1 MEKITRD
8 KIFNTE
14 RKKNPEGLENIIR
27 NDKKM
32 KTQIERRKIKH
43 LTCIVQ
49 HSIKKQKTLLGSN
62 ADIKSKYEIK
72 KSRPLPATSNFL
84 PKVNNDKFF
93 KNNIEYLLYI
103 IHTAEKSEKDKDIK
117 NELSNSYDGRKTII
131 NQNQKK
137 AYTQE
142 KFENSLSFSSCKDDS
157 LINILPKNFKLK
169 LGEDYYGK
177 ILKNVKNHKNE
188 NGVLE
193 LSEDGNVTDNSFI
206 LANLTHLKKKNS
218 KAKKFLLDY
227 KKRVN
232 VYFPDDQQNSKN
244 FQFSYKR
251 IIYLPIYI
259 KMTRK
264 FISVNFEILEQG
276 GKKFKDFLKEYK
288 SLYYSYKDRK
298 KYEFKKTLNENI
310 EVFLN
315 KFQHFAFCDLIGKIS
330 QIEHNEEQ
338 VKYKTTKIVFTRLI
352 NNLRENNLLKQSE
365 MYEKLSKNLISLLS
379 VKSKNFYLQESL
391 NNLKRTSNISVS
403 KGRRGRSLMTI
414 ISDNLNKV
422 AIKNKMIS
430 RIKGG
435 IRSPRTV
442 LPFSSFRLA
451 WDIILSICITYNLIS
466 IPFYFLEKDHK
477 KLYIYSYDVF
487 DMVIDGII
495 FLDIAMNFRTG
506 FIDSGNNIVMNIE
519 EIKQNYLLKGFIW
532 DMCSTFPW
540 EILFFSIG
548 TRLVNLFKLPRIL
561 RVSRI
566 IKLAEKLHLRLVK
579 IILLLIIF
587 FLFAHWIGCLSY
599 MLLNYVDVSMLLST
613 NELNI
618 CDSHDIIGQKDF
630 KTSCKYFFS
639 LYGGMQILNSESI
652 EIYHNISDLSRN
664 AIFIL
669 AYILGQLAFSVIVGL
684 ISSSVHYFEKANYKY
699 FNQMRQI
706 NDHLEFNNISGN
718 IRNHVNI
725 YYDYIWK
732 NQKDLLMKT
741 DSVYQMSDIIRH
753 KIIARTMKNIIPK
766 MDFIKGDDTIL
777 GKVLEK
783 IRKRII
789 IPYQIIF
796 MEGEVT
802 EGLYIQASGKIFFE
816 VKSLYGSEREK
827 FNLCIPQEKNKF
839 SPSFKGSPHLINN
852 YVSCVTSPSNGVGGA
867 PNNPEKQNFF
877 KYQKRNNYI
886 EQSQSHGNK
895 ERIITQGDIGNQNKP
910 QNEVNKATTK
920 TVIFK
925 DDLPNLL
932 QDMENQKIELNHQN
946 LQPREENKDILVS
959 NINNFINISNTNS
972 SNVQVNIIQNNLQQ
986 DSEIDYNKRLKRRF
1000 NIYKKMES
1008 KISIETILED
1018 FEKITMNKFY
1028 FDLISIMITSSRNW
1042 CTSYSKDFCEL
1053 ELIKYKDLISLFNEN
1068 KSLFDALLR
1077 EAKIFEKNHNI
1088 FANETIFKLISLP
1101 SSRTNKKLYRKGN
1114 LTLENI
1120 WLINDNIHNPSSN
1133 HDNYETESYM
1143 KDIDR
1148 INGFLIED

>member
-1 MEKITRD
+1 MENNARV

-14 RKKNPEGLENIIR
+14 RKKNPEGLVNITR
-27 NDKKM
+27 NDHKM
-32 KTQIERRKIKH
+32 STHKERKKIKH
-43 LTCIVQ
+43 LTTIVQ
-49 HSIKKQKTLLGSN
+49 HSIKRQKTILNST
-62 ADIKSKYEIK
+62 ADIKSKFEKK
-72 KSRPLPATSNFL
+72 KSRPFSTSSNIFS
-84 PKVNNDKFF
+84 KVNDDKFF
-93 KNNIEYLLYI
+93 KNNLDYLLYI
-103 IHTAEKSEKDKDIK
+103 IDTAEKSEKENDIK
-117 NELSNSYDGRKTII
+117 NNLNNSLERMKTII

-137 AYTQE
+137 VYTQE
-142 KFENSLSFSSCKDDS
+142 KFDSSLSYNSCKDDS

-169 LGEDYYGK
+169 LSEDDHGK
-177 ILKNVKNHKNE
+177 IVKNVQNYKNE
-188 NGVLE
+188 DDVVE
-193 LSEDGNVTDNSFI
+193 LSGDGSQTDNSFI
-206 LANLTHLKKKNS
+206 LANLTLFKKSNS
-218 KAKKFLLDY
+218 KAKKYLKDY

-232 VYFPDDQQNSKN
+232 VYFPDYHHNSKN
-244 FQFSYKR
+244 FKVSYKK
-251 IIYLPIYI
+251 IIYLPIFI

-264 FISVNFEILEQG
+264 FISGNFELLENG
-276 GKKFKDFLKEYK
+276 GKKFRDFLKEYK
-288 SLYYSYKDRK
+288 SLYYSLKDPK
-298 KYEFKKTLNENI
+298 KYEFIKSQNENL

-315 KFQHFAFCDLIGKIS
+315 KFQNFAFFDLISKIS
-330 QIEHNEEQ
+330 QIEHIEEQ

-352 NNLRENNLLKQSE
+352 NNLRENSLLMQSE

-379 VKSKNFYLQESL
+379 VKSKNFYLQDGL
-391 NNLKRTSNISVS
+391 NNLIQTSNLSVS

-466 IPFYFLEKDHK
+466 IPFYFLEKNHK
-477 KLYIYSYDVF
+477 KLYIYYYDVF

-506 FIDSGNNIVMNIE
+506 FIDSSNNIVMNID
-519 EIKQNYLLKGFIW
+519 EIKQNYLFKGFIW

-566 IKLAEKLHLRLVK
+566 INLAEKLHLGVVR

-599 MLLNYVDVSMLLST
+599 MLLDYIDVSMVLGT
-613 NELNI
+613 KELII
-618 CDSHDIIGQKDF
+618 CNSHDIIGQKDF
-630 KTSCKYFFS
+630 KTPCKYFFS
-639 LYGGMQILNSESI
+639 LYGGMQILKSESI

-684 ISSSVHYFEKANYKY
+684 ISSSVQYYEKANYKY
-699 FNQMRQI
+699 FNQLRQI

-796 MEGEVT
+796 LEGEVT
-802 EGLYIQASGKIFFE
+802 DGLYIQASGKIFFE
-816 VKSLYGSEREK
+816 VKSLYGTEREK
-827 FNLCIPQEKNKF
+827 FNLCIPQDKNKI
-839 SPSFKGSPHLINN
+839 SPKFKGSPHLRNN
-852 YVSCVTSPSNGVGGA
+852 YVSCVSSPSNAVGCVA
-867 PNNPEKQNFF
+867 NNPENEKSF
-877 KYQKRNNYI
+877 KYQKRNNYLA
-886 EQSQSHGNK
+886 QSSSNQNK
-895 ERIITQGDIGNQNKP
+895 ERIITQGEIRNQNKSP
-910 QNEVNKATTK
+910 NEENKAITK

-925 DDLPNLL
+925 DDIHNLL
-932 QDMENQKIELNHQN
+932 QDTENQKIEQIF
-946 LQPREENKDILVS
+946 QPKEENKDILVG
-959 NINNFINISNTNS
+959 NINNFINISNTNN
-972 SNVQVNIIQNNLQQ
+972 SNIQVNIIQNNLPQ
-986 DSEIDYNKRLKRRF
+986 DSEFDINERLKRRCKT
-1000 NIYKKMES
+1000 YKKMES
-1008 KISIETILED
+1008 KISKETILED
-1018 FEKITMNKFY
+1018 FEKSNMNRFY
-1028 FDLISIMITSSRNW
+1028 FDLISVMINSSRNW
-1042 CTSYSKDFCEL
+1042 CTAYSKDFCEL
-1053 ELIKYKDLISLFNEN
+1053 ELIKYKDLLLLFNEN

-1077 EAKIFEKNHNI
+1077 EAKIFEKYHDI
-1088 FANETIFKLISLP
+1088 FANKTIFKLISLP
-1101 SSRTNKKLYRKGN
+1101 SSRTNKNLYRKGN

-1120 WLINDNIHNPSSN
+1120 WLTNDNIQNQSSN
-1133 HDNYETESYM
+1133 HENYETESYM
-1143 KDIDR
+1143 KDINR
-1148 INGFLIED
+1148 INELLNRD